1 MPSNLLLIGFKKA
14 GDVGA
19 GPLYK
24 LYSAVLGCAITMN
37 GQVICNGFFC
47 FTLTDQ

>member
-19 GPLYK
+19 GPLQK
-24 LYSAVLGCAITMN
+24 LYSAVLGCAITMD
-37 GQVICNGFFC
+37 GLDKYAMIFFVSH
-47 FTLTDQ
+47 

>member
-24 LYSAVLGCAITMN
+24 LYSAVLGCAITMDGHWTSN
-37 GQVICNGFFC
+37 LQ
-47 FTLTDQ
+47 